1 MIVVEQ
7 HGRIVKSLPTRER
20 VPGYA
25 RLFSFLNKIVLLIHA
40 VNKPNH
46 TVNYNNGLQATEL
59 LPENHKDNIILHRA
73 SMKKQLVPFE
83 SQSTYHQI
91 LYTFHHKVNFHP
103 SPSLTSSFQKSVSRR
118 MREAVNSHTPSSRTR
133 FQR

>member
-7 HGRIVKSLPTRER
+7 HGRIVKPLPTRER

-59 LPENHKDNIILHRA
+59 
-73 SMKKQLVPFE
+73 
-83 SQSTYHQI
+83 
-91 LYTFHHKVNFHP
+91 HHT
-103 SPSLTSSFQKSVSRR
+103 SPSKHEETIS
-118 MREAVNSHTPSSRTR
+118 PI
-133 FQR
+133 